1 MKSTYLLSA
10 LVLGLSA
17 VQAATYTGGNINVPD
32 GAIAAYDNTNLIF
45 TGSQVYVGEDA
56 SLSTN
61 YIMLQTDGQSITN
74 RGSFYATSI
83 AIGDGNSNSSMTNYG
98 VLIDADASPY
108 DGEYGLLHITG
119 SNGQVTNY
127 GSIQGISTI
136 THGILYAMND
146 SVYDGIDVY
155 GSGTLNVNGNITIN
169 GDLYL
174 NDEDSLIV
182 FSEDSCVDL
191 NGGILSLSGNIVL
204 TVDYEVNDS
213 MTITKDT
220 FFVNYDNQWSD
231 FSDETVVTI
240 KGLNSETTRTVAQ
253 LAAVPEPTTATL
265 SLLALVGLV
274 YRRRR

>member
-17 VQAATYTGGNINVPD
+17 VQAAPYTGGDINVPA
-32 GAIAAYDNTNLIF
+32 GASAAYDNTNLIF

-74 RGSFYATSI
+74 HGSFYATSI
-83 AIGDGNSNSSMTNYG
+83 AIGDDNSNSSMINYG

-174 NDEDSLIV
+174 NDEDSVIV

-231 FSDETVVTI
+231 FSDETVITI
-240 KGLNSETTRTVAQ
+240 KGLNGETTRTVAQ

>member
-32 GAIAAYDNTNLIF
+32 GESAAYDNTNLIF
-45 TGSQVYVGEDA
+45 TGSQVYVGENA

-61 YIMLQTDGQSITN
+61 YIMLQKDGQSITN
-74 RGSFYATSI
+74 HGSFYATSI
-83 AIGDGNSNSSMTNYG
+83 AIGDDNSNSSMTNYG
-98 VLIDADASPY
+98 VLIDADASPDY
-108 DGEYGLLHITG
+108 EEYGLLHITG

-146 SVYDGIDVY
+146 SVYDDIEVY

-169 GDLYL
+169 GDMYL
-174 NDEDSLIV
+174 NDEDSVIV

-191 NGGILSLSGNIVL
+191 NGGILSISGNIVL
-204 TVDYEVNDS
+204 TVDYEVNDT

-220 FFVNYDNQWSD
+220 FFVNYINPWSD